1 MRSLLLR
8 IFSIGA
14 SLFLVALIAGAT
26 TARDQAAEL
35 RARFDQES
43 NPARKAKMM
52 PKLGSAQF
60 SDIESDLAASNMQGA
75 LDILEQYR
83 TEAGTCLNGLDATG
97 IDAERHSA
105 GFKSLQISLRE
116 ALRRLDSL
124 MGGLTADQQAP
135 FLDVRKDLDR
145 MNRHLIQQLFPREP
159 GGDAAP
165 AKPGP

>member
-1 MRSLLLR
+1 MRR

-14 SLFLVALIAGAT
+14 SLLLVALLAGAT
-26 TARDQAAEL
+26 MAREQTAEL

-43 NPARKAKMM
+43 NPVRKAKMM

-60 SDIESDLAASNMQGA
+60 SDIESDVAASNMQGA
-75 LDILEQYR
+75 LDILRQYR
-83 TEAGTCLNGLDATG
+83 TEAGTCMNGLDATG
-97 IDAERHSA
+97 VDAEKHSA

-124 MGGLTADQQAP
+124 MASLTADQQTP
-135 FLDVRKDLDR
+135 FLDIRKELDQ
-145 MNRHLIQQLFPREP
+145 MNRHLIHELFPREP
-159 GGDAAP
+159 GSDAAP

>member
-1 MRSLLLR
+1 MRRIFLIGAPLLL
-8 IFSIGA
+8 IG
-14 SLFLVALIAGAT
+14 LLAGVTLAK
-26 TARDQAAEL
+26 DQTAEL

-43 NPARKAKMM
+43 NPVRKAKMM

-60 SDIESDLAASNMQGA
+60 SDIESDVAESNMSGA
-75 LDILEQYR
+75 LSILDQYR

-97 IDAERHSA
+97 VDAEKHSA

-135 FLDVRKDLDR
+135 FLEVRKDLDQ
-145 MNRHLIQQLFPREP
+145 MNRHLIRELFPREP
-159 GGDAAP
+159 GSDAAP
-165 AKPGP
+165 AKPGQ